1 MTSHYFTKQFSDCFL
16 FVYIGL
22 KLWFQT
28 YARAKLFYSQS
39 SQHIGN
45 FFDVQIVWCWICHI

>member
-1 MTSHYFTKQFSDCFL
+1 MTSHYFIKQFSDCLL
-16 FVYIGL
+16 FVNIGL

-45 FFDVQIVWCWICHI
+45 FFDVQIV